1 MEDLCE
7 GERDSLRARLGW
19 ALHACGEEAARG
31 VLSHLAAQH
40 ELRGDGI
47 TDPGLLE
54 AIARTDVEATQV
66 LGRWIATGQ
75 GATKGEMSRL
85 GALGMLVDQLS
96 LSHLVEGYL
105 GWRDVA
111 TALMEREA
119 VAVGADGGLISEIRR
134 MVERSCDAS
143 LVRMAGK
150 FDGERRRLQLKLA
163 AEQEKL
169 AHMAQHDALTGL
181 ANRRLLSERLEQAL
195 DSNRSGGFGVAVCFV
210 DLDDFKAINDALGHE
225 VGNRVLRKLASRLKA
240 TVRPADT
247 IARVG
252 GDEFVVLCTHLE
264 GGAEEALALA
274 ERTLATV
281 RDPYLIDDHEIL
293 VSASIGVASGSAN
306 DEVEAILSRAD
317 TAMYLAKEQGGSRCE
332 LYRSEI
338 GAFISRGAR
347 LSQALRRAIEHEDL
361 SVHYQP
367 IAKLGPAGT
376 VASAEIVGLEALA
389 RWVHPE
395 EGAISPVE
403 FIPLAE
409 RTGLIR
415 SIDAWAL
422 EKACCQAMCWHE
434 QGWPVGIA
442 VNLSLG
448 YVDKAHI
455 ERTVRSALRES
466 GLPADALTLEI
477 TESRLISDL
486 GAAMDPLLALTDLG
500 VQVAIDDFGV
510 GYSSLSYLEA
520 LPINSIKVD
529 RSFIHGLDKGTRR
542 SDVVRAIVELAHTL
556 GLRVVAEGVE
566 TEHELAQV
574 RRLGCDEI
582 QGNLLFRPRPAERMT
597 DLPRQVVRQAG

>member
-1 MEDLCE
+1 MDDFDGE
-7 GERDSLRARLGW
+7 GLGSPRVRLGW
-19 ALHACGEEAARG
+19 ALHGCGEEVADG
-31 VLSHLAAQH
+31 VLSRLEEYAS
-40 ELRGDGI
+40 RGDGI
-47 TDPGLLE
+47 TDPSILE

-66 LGRWIATGQ
+66 LGRWIATGR
-75 GATKGEMSRL
+75 GATKEEMSRL

-96 LSHLVEGYL
+96 LSHLVQGYL
-105 GWRDVA
+105 VWRDVA
-111 TALMEREA
+111 IALMEREA
-119 VAVGADGGLISEIRR
+119 GVVAAGEDLILEIRR

-169 AHMAQHDALTGL
+169 AHLAQHDSLTGL
-181 ANRRLLSERLEQAL
+181 ANRRLLAERLEQVL
-195 DSNRSGGFGVAVCFV
+195 ESNRSGGIGVAVCFV

-225 VGNRVLRKLASRLKA
+225 VGDRVLRKLASRLKA
-240 TVRPADT
+240 IVRPADT
-247 IARVG
+247 VARVG

-264 GGAEEALALA
+264 AGAGEAVALA
-274 ERTLATV
+274 ERILASV

-338 GAFISRGAR
+338 GAFIGRGAR
-347 LSQALRRAIEHEDL
+347 LSQDLRRAIEHEDL
-361 SVHYQP
+361 TVHYQP
-367 IAKLGPAGT
+367 IVKLGPAGAI
-376 VASAEIVGLEALA
+376 ASAEIVGLEALA

-395 EGAISPVE
+395 EGTISPTE

-422 EKACCQAMCWHE
+422 EQACCQAMRWHE
-434 QGWPVGIA
+434 QGWPMGIA

-466 GLPADALTLEI
+466 GLPPNALTLEI

-500 VQVAIDDFGV
+500 VAVAIDDFGV

-529 RSFIHGLDKGTRR
+529 RSFIHGLGPGTRK

-556 GLRVVAEGVE
+556 ELRVVAEGVE
-566 TEHELAQV
+566 TDHELAQV
-574 RRLGCDEI
+574 LELGCDEV
-582 QGNLLFRPRPAERMT
+582 QGNLLFPPQPAERISYQ
-597 DLPRQVVRQAG
+597 PRQAVKQAG